1 MFFFVC
7 GEDGDFLICSFG
19 KIVLYLNLECWVK
32 TFKFCIL
39 IFYRSNMSDLAFAE
53 LETQV
58 ENLPM
63 YQLIILKKKI
73 ESIVQKELSS
83 SDEFIFDSLV
93 QHTERADRADE
104 YIKELR
110 ANDRF

>member
-1 MFFFVC
+1 
-7 GEDGDFLICSFG
+7 
-19 KIVLYLNLECWVK
+19 
-32 TFKFCIL
+32 
-39 IFYRSNMSDLAFAE
+39 MSDLAFAE

-83 SDEFIFDSLV
+83 SDEFVFDSLV
-93 QHTERADRADE
+93 QHTERADE

-110 ANDRF
+110 FNSSCFSYNVRL

>member
-1 MFFFVC
+1 
-7 GEDGDFLICSFG
+7 
-19 KIVLYLNLECWVK
+19 
-32 TFKFCIL
+32 
-39 IFYRSNMSDLAFAE
+39 
-53 LETQV
+53 
-58 ENLPM
+58 M